1 MNLDVSVPFYSLVF
15 AESTALYSEA
25 VNLADDSEDLILKSV
40 EAGVL
45 PSFTFISEYS
55 DELANSSFPGFYG
68 TLFKDQK
75 EKAAG
80 IISRLSETSR
90 VAAEQYPVSHEI
102 IADGVSKTVFSS
114 GAEVFVNRT
123 ENPVTLG
130 GVTVD
135 AMSFSLAQ

>member
-1 MNLDVSVPFYSLVF
+1 M
-15 AESTALYSEA
+15 
-25 VNLADDSEDLILKSV
+25 
-40 EAGVL
+40 L

-80 IISRLSETSR
+80 IISRLSEFSR

-102 IADGVSKTVFSS
+102 IADGVSETRY
-114 GAEVFVNRT
+114 FV
-123 ENPVTLG
+123 G
-130 GVTVD
+130 GGGFCEPHGKSRD
-135 AMSFSLAQ
+135 ARRRYG